1 MVVGLVMVCRSQACV
16 GSSPSLPARGRR
28 NACFSCAVSPASS
41 TGELRGAGVGHL
53 GSTGC
58 RGVRSTGGS
67 VRRAECE
74 GGDVGMRS
82 GTLRLRGG
90 ADAGGGNVAAPNGQV
105 PPACERSNRFSRP
118 ASDVPPALS
127 LGRRNT
133 HAHNSSG
140 VVTLAHHSRVRSDHP
155 RERADLLAPPRCA
168 GGVMHVRAKLGL
180 QRGAIFPGTHGCAVC
195 CCAGTLGCWEGA

>member
-1 MVVGLVMVCRSQACV
+1 MVADVNVRGAVHIAANRRTPLAAPAILAARRCAMIVGLVMVCRSQACV
-16 GSSPSLPARGRR
+16 GSSPSLPARGRG

-41 TGELRGAGVGHL
+41 TGKLRGAEGGNL

-105 PPACERSNRFSRP
+105 LPACERPSNRFSG
-118 ASDVPPALS
+118 L
-127 LGRRNT
+127 
-133 HAHNSSG
+133 
-140 VVTLAHHSRVRSDHP
+140 
-155 RERADLLAPPRCA
+155 RCA
-168 GGVMHVRAKLGL
+168 PCTEPRAS
-180 QRGAIFPGTHGCAVC
+180 
-195 CCAGTLGCWEGA
+195 